1 MDKMINYDFD
11 AAKTASDNLESVSDS
26 ISREIVSVISSKIDD
41 ISNYWNDDA
50 SIRFI
55 KGLDG
60 INEEIDRIQ
69 KNLLSQSE
77 KIKTASRHMKIAE
90 EEAEKIAKTRDTDVI
105 VCGMDYLYNIGGCNF
120 GGGSCL
126 CLCFCQDEKGFFT
139 K

>member
-26 ISREIVSVISSKIDD
+26 ISREIISVISFKIDD

-90 EEAEKIAKTRDTDVI
+90 EEAEKIAKTRDT
-105 VCGMDYLYNIGGCNF
+105 
-120 GGGSCL
+120 
-126 CLCFCQDEKGFFT
+126 E
-139 K
+139 

>member
-1 MDKMINYDFD
+1 MEKMINYDFD

-26 ISREIVSVISSKIDD
+26 ISREIVSVISSTIDD

-90 EEAEKIAKTRDTDVI
+90 EEAEKIAKTRDT
-105 VCGMDYLYNIGGCNF
+105 
-120 GGGSCL
+120 
-126 CLCFCQDEKGFFT
+126 E
-139 K
+139 

>member
-41 ISNYWNDDA
+41 ISNY
-50 SIRFI
+50 
-55 KGLDG
+55 G

-90 EEAEKIAKTRDTDVI
+90 EEAEKIAKTRDT
-105 VCGMDYLYNIGGCNF
+105 
-120 GGGSCL
+120 
-126 CLCFCQDEKGFFT
+126 E
-139 K
+139 

>member
-11 AAKTASDNLESVSDS
+11 ATKTASDNLESVSDS
-26 ISREIVSVISSKIDD
+26 ISREIISVISSKIDD

-90 EEAEKIAKTRDTDVI
+90 EEAEKIAKTRDT
-105 VCGMDYLYNIGGCNF
+105 
-120 GGGSCL
+120 
-126 CLCFCQDEKGFFT
+126 E
-139 K
+139 

>member
-26 ISREIVSVISSKIDD
+26 ISREIVSVISFKIDD

-77 KIKTASRHMKIAE
+77 KIKTASRYMKIAE
-90 EEAEKIAKTRDTDVI
+90 EEAEKIAKTRDT
-105 VCGMDYLYNIGGCNF
+105 
-120 GGGSCL
+120 
-126 CLCFCQDEKGFFT
+126 E
-139 K
+139 

>member
-26 ISREIVSVISSKIDD
+26 ISREIISVISSKIDD
-41 ISNYWNDDA
+41 ISNYWNADA

-69 KNLLSQSE
+69 KILLSLSE

-90 EEAEKIAKTRDTDVI
+90 EEAEKIAKTRDT
-105 VCGMDYLYNIGGCNF
+105 
-120 GGGSCL
+120 
-126 CLCFCQDEKGFFT
+126 E
-139 K
+139 

>member
-11 AAKTASDNLESVSDS
+11 AAKTASDNLESVFDS

-41 ISNYWNDDA
+41 ISNYWSDDA

-90 EEAEKIAKTRDTDVI
+90 EEAEKIAKTRDT
-105 VCGMDYLYNIGGCNF
+105 
-120 GGGSCL
+120 
-126 CLCFCQDEKGFFT
+126 E
-139 K
+139 

>member
-41 ISNYWNDDA
+41 ISNYWGDDA

-69 KNLLSQSE
+69 KNLLSHSE

-90 EEAEKIAKTRDTDVI
+90 EEAEKIAKTRDT
-105 VCGMDYLYNIGGCNF
+105 
-120 GGGSCL
+120 
-126 CLCFCQDEKGFFT
+126 E
-139 K
+139 

>member
-26 ISREIVSVISSKIDD
+26 ISREIVSIISFKIDD

-55 KGLDG
+55 KGLDR

-90 EEAEKIAKTRDTDVI
+90 EEAEKIAKTRDT
-105 VCGMDYLYNIGGCNF
+105 
-120 GGGSCL
+120 
-126 CLCFCQDEKGFFT
+126 E
-139 K
+139 

>member
-26 ISREIVSVISSKIDD
+26 ISREIVSVISFKIDD

-50 SIRFI
+50 SIRFV

-90 EEAEKIAKTRDTDVI
+90 EEAEKIAKTRDT
-105 VCGMDYLYNIGGCNF
+105 
-120 GGGSCL
+120 
-126 CLCFCQDEKGFFT
+126 E
-139 K
+139 

>member
-26 ISREIVSVISSKIDD
+26 ISREIVSVISFKIDD

-90 EEAEKIAKTRDTDVI
+90 EEAEKIAKTRDT
-105 VCGMDYLYNIGGCNF
+105 
-120 GGGSCL
+120 
-126 CLCFCQDEKGFFT
+126 E
-139 K
+139 

>member
-26 ISREIVSVISSKIDD
+26 ISREIVSAISSKIDD

-77 KIKTASRHMKIAE
+77 KIETASRHMKIAE
-90 EEAEKIAKTRDTDVI
+90 EEAEKIAKTRDT
-105 VCGMDYLYNIGGCNF
+105 
-120 GGGSCL
+120 
-126 CLCFCQDEKGFFT
+126 E
-139 K
+139 

>member
-55 KGLDG
+55 KGLD
-60 INEEIDRIQ
+60 RIQ

-90 EEAEKIAKTRDTDVI
+90 EEAEKIAKTRDT
-105 VCGMDYLYNIGGCNF
+105 
-120 GGGSCL
+120 
-126 CLCFCQDEKGFFT
+126 E
-139 K
+139 

>member
-26 ISREIVSVISSKIDD
+26 ISREIVSVISSKID
-41 ISNYWNDDA
+41 DDA

-90 EEAEKIAKTRDTDVI
+90 EEAEKIAKTRDT
-105 VCGMDYLYNIGGCNF
+105 
-120 GGGSCL
+120 
-126 CLCFCQDEKGFFT
+126 E
-139 K
+139 

>member
-11 AAKTASDNLESVSDS
+11 AAKTATDNLESVSDS

-41 ISNYWNDDA
+41 ISNYCNDDA

-90 EEAEKIAKTRDTDVI
+90 EEAEKIAKTRDT
-105 VCGMDYLYNIGGCNF
+105 
-120 GGGSCL
+120 
-126 CLCFCQDEKGFFT
+126 E
-139 K
+139 

>member
-41 ISNYWNDDA
+41 ISNNWNDDA

-90 EEAEKIAKTRDTDVI
+90 EEAEKIAKTRDT
-105 VCGMDYLYNIGGCNF
+105 
-120 GGGSCL
+120 
-126 CLCFCQDEKGFFT
+126 E
-139 K
+139 

>member
-41 ISNYWNDDA
+41 IRNYWNDDA

-77 KIKTASRHMKIAE
+77 KIKTASRHMKITE
-90 EEAEKIAKTRDTDVI
+90 EEAEKIAKTRDT
-105 VCGMDYLYNIGGCNF
+105 
-120 GGGSCL
+120 
-126 CLCFCQDEKGFFT
+126 E
-139 K
+139 

>member
-1 MDKMINYDFD
+1 MDKMINYNFD
-11 AAKTASDNLESVSDS
+11 AAKTASDNLESISDS
-26 ISREIVSVISSKIDD
+26 ISREVVSVVSSEIDD

-55 KGLDG
+55 KGLEG

-90 EEAEKIAKTRDTDVI
+90 EEAEKIAKTRDT
-105 VCGMDYLYNIGGCNF
+105 
-120 GGGSCL
+120 
-126 CLCFCQDEKGFFT
+126 E
-139 K
+139 

>member
-26 ISREIVSVISSKIDD
+26 ISREIVSVISAKIDD

-90 EEAEKIAKTRDTDVI
+90 EEAEKIAKTRDT
-105 VCGMDYLYNIGGCNF
+105 
-120 GGGSCL
+120 
-126 CLCFCQDEKGFFT
+126 E
-139 K
+139 

>member
-26 ISREIVSVISSKIDD
+26 ISREIVSIISPKIDD

-90 EEAEKIAKTRDTDVI
+90 EEAEKIAKTRDT
-105 VCGMDYLYNIGGCNF
+105 
-120 GGGSCL
+120 
-126 CLCFCQDEKGFFT
+126 E
-139 K
+139 

>member
-1 MDKMINYDFD
+1 MINYNFD
-11 AAKTASDNLESVSDS
+11 AAKTASDNLESISDS
-26 ISREIVSVISSKIDD
+26 ISREVVSVVSSEIDD

-69 KNLLSQSE
+69 KNLLLQSE

-90 EEAEKIAKTRDTDVI
+90 EEAEKIAKTRDT
-105 VCGMDYLYNIGGCNF
+105 
-120 GGGSCL
+120 
-126 CLCFCQDEKGFFT
+126 E
-139 K
+139 

>member
-1 MDKMINYDFD
+1 MDKMINSAL
-11 AAKTASDNLESVSDS
+11 AAAPTASVKVEPESDS
-26 ISREIVSVISSKIDD
+26 ISRDIVSVISSKIDD

-90 EEAEKIAKTRDTDVI
+90 EEAEKIAKTRDT
-105 VCGMDYLYNIGGCNF
+105 
-120 GGGSCL
+120 
-126 CLCFCQDEKGFFT
+126 E
-139 K
+139 

>member
-26 ISREIVSVISSKIDD
+26 ISREIVSIISFKIDD

-50 SIRFI
+50 SIRFV

-77 KIKTASRHMKIAE
+77 KIKTATRHMKIAE
-90 EEAEKIAKTRDTDVI
+90 EEAEKIAKTRDT
-105 VCGMDYLYNIGGCNF
+105 
-120 GGGSCL
+120 
-126 CLCFCQDEKGFFT
+126 E
-139 K
+139 

>member
-41 ISNYWNDDA
+41 TSNYWNDDA

-90 EEAEKIAKTRDTDVI
+90 EEAEKIAKTRDT
-105 VCGMDYLYNIGGCNF
+105 
-120 GGGSCL
+120 
-126 CLCFCQDEKGFFT
+126 E
-139 K
+139 

>member
-26 ISREIVSVISSKIDD
+26 ISREIVSGISSKIDD

-55 KGLDG
+55 RGLDG

-90 EEAEKIAKTRDTDVI
+90 EEAEKIAKTRDT
-105 VCGMDYLYNIGGCNF
+105 
-120 GGGSCL
+120 
-126 CLCFCQDEKGFFT
+126 E
-139 K
+139 

>member
-26 ISREIVSVISSKIDD
+26 ISREIVSAISSKIDD
-41 ISNYWNDDA
+41 ISNYWSDDV

-90 EEAEKIAKTRDTDVI
+90 EEAEKIAKTRDT
-105 VCGMDYLYNIGGCNF
+105 
-120 GGGSCL
+120 
-126 CLCFCQDEKGFFT
+126 E
-139 K
+139 